1 MPHGGTCA
9 NLEAQRRGR
18 VKAASRSS
26 VAQHHFGSSAPY
38 TLGLEE
44 EYMLL
49 DPETLELVQR
59 ADTILEADHE
69 GEFAARMTCE
79 LFQSEIEG
87 QTPICATVAEAA
99 AELRRQRSHLEAL
112 VGEQGLVL
120 ASAGTHPFGRYE
132 DQVLTDRARYRGL
145 VEQVQYPARR
155 ELVFGLHIHV
165 GVPDPETAIKVVRVL
180 RLHIPEL
187 IALSASSPFWRGLP
201 SGLCSTRHSVFE
213 TFPRSGPPP
222 AFPDWAEF
230 VRYVEVLEGAGVLE
244 DYTRIWWD
252 VRPHPRL
259 GTVEVRATD
268 AVERVEDAVAL
279 AAYVQALVKR
289 AAEGPPWPPSCA
301 LEDALVRENKW
312 QATRHGLEAAVIR
325 ADATPIPIRSLI
337 LRTLDELGE
346 AASELD
352 GETELLGIEQIVRAG
367 TGAERQLAVFGAT
380 GDIRAVA
387 RAIAAETRGAA
398 ALT

>member
-1 MPHGGTCA
+1 MPTSGGRATVA
-9 NLEAQRRGR
+9 EQREKR
-18 VKAASRSS
+18 VKVAGRSS
-26 VAQHHFGSSAPY
+26 VAQHRFGSSAPY

-49 DPETLELVQR
+49 DPETFALVQR
-59 ADTILEADHE
+59 ADTVLEADHDD
-69 GEFAARMTCE
+69 EFAARTTCE
-79 LFQSEIEG
+79 IFQSEIEG

-99 AELRRQRSHLEAL
+99 AELRRQRNHLDAL

-120 ASAGTHPFGRYE
+120 ASSGTHPFGRYE
-132 DQVLTDRARYRGL
+132 DQVLTDRARYRGI

-165 GVPDPETAIKVVRVL
+165 GVPDPETAIQVVRAL
-180 RLHIPEL
+180 GLQIPEL

-201 SGLCSTRHSVFE
+201 SGLRSTRHSVFD

-222 AFPDWAEF
+222 AFDDWGEF
-230 VRYVEVLEGAGVLE
+230 VTYVEALERAGVLE

-259 GTVEVRATD
+259 GTVEVRAMD
-268 AVERVEDAVAL
+268 AVARVEDALAL

-289 AAEGPPWPPSCA
+289 AAEAPPSPPSTA

-312 QATRHGLEAAVIR
+312 QAIRYGLEAAVVG
-325 ADATPIPIRSLI
+325 ADAEPIPIRSRI
-337 LRTLDELGE
+337 LRTLDELGDS
-346 AASELD
+346 AGEL
-352 GETELLGIEQIVRAG
+352 GSETELLGIEQIVRAG
-367 TGAERQLAVFGAT
+367 TGAERQLAVFAAT
-380 GDIRAVA
+380 ADIRAVT
-387 RAIAAETRGAA
+387 RTIAAETRGAA
-398 ALT
+398 ALS